1 VLRTFAT
8 VISKKTM
15 NTKLTIASIIAVI
28 FALGFAGY
36 KLLAPPPETMTAAE
50 IAAATKQTRA
60 ELAASANAATGNVVT
75 APAPVLAST
84 TGSVRAVAVPNN
96 GKRQLQIEFERG
108 DKFKEIFDRY
118 AANPDGADP
127 ELKYYAAA
135 SLERCLFRTKQKPD
149 SEKERERFTARLKDN
164 DPNNQVRTDAFNT
177 LQKQCEGFY
186 GLNLSGADVSRIFKE
201 SAAGGNPAAK
211 LAVMADAYRDQT
223 RAAKTMEERRLSE
236 DQLSTMRDALASKDP
251 AALQRAGNILSYG
264 STQLQDRKIGQDGA
278 AFNPREWGAAW
289 QLAACDFGG
298 ACGSDNARLLSGC
311 ANQGYCGY
319 QNLESYMQFNELP
332 PSVYANAQQNR
343 ADIINAIQNGRWDW
357 LGIAPG
363 SGRTVVLTPAPAVVK
378 PATPTPAPSPVPVKP
393 KG

>member
-1 VLRTFAT
+1 
-8 VISKKTM
+8 M
-15 NTKLTIASIIAVI
+15 NTKLTIASIVAVI

-36 KLLAPPPETMTAAE
+36 KLLAPPPETMTPAE
-50 IAAATKQTRA
+50 IATLSKRIGAEARTPSSAAV
-60 ELAASANAATGNVVT
+60 GDVVT
-75 APAPVLAST
+75 APAPVQGA
-84 TGSVRAVAVPNN
+84 TGKTARAVAVPNS

-108 DKFKEIFDRY
+108 DKFKDIYDRY

-149 SEKERERFTARLKDN
+149 PEKERERFTTRLKDN
-164 DPNNQVRTDAFNT
+164 DPNNQVRTDAFNA

-186 GLNLSGADVSRIFKE
+186 GLNLSGADVTRIFKE
-201 SAAGGNPAAK
+201 SAAAGNPAAK

-236 DQLSTMRDALASKDP
+236 DQLATMRDALASKDP
-251 AALQRAGNILSYG
+251 AALQRAGNLLSYG
-264 STQLQDRKIGQDGA
+264 STQLQDRKVGQDGA
-278 AFNPREWGAAW
+278 TFNPREWGAAW

-298 ACGSDNARLLSGC
+298 ACGADNARMLSGC
-311 ANQGYCGY
+311 ASQGYCGY

-343 ADIINAIQNGRWDW
+343 ADIINAIQNGRWEW
-357 LGIAPG
+357 LGIAAG
-363 SGRTVVLTPAPAVVK
+363 SGRTVVLTPPPIVKTVVTAPL
-378 PATPTPAPSPVPVKP
+378 PTKP

>member
-1 VLRTFAT
+1 
-8 VISKKTM
+8 M
-15 NTKLTIASIIAVI
+15 NTKLTIASILAVI
-28 FALGFAGY
+28 FGLGFAGY
-36 KLLAPPPETMTAAE
+36 KLLAPPPETMTPAE
-50 IAAATKQTRA
+50 IAAMAKLARA
-60 ELAASANAATGNVVT
+60 EAVASTSAGVGNIVTAAAPVQGATG
-75 APAPVLAST
+75 T
-84 TGSVRAVAVPNN
+84 TVRAIAIPNN

-108 DKFKEIFDRY
+108 DKFKDIYDRY

-149 SEKERERFTARLKDN
+149 PEKERERFTVRLKDN
-164 DPNNQVRTDAFNT
+164 DPNNQVRTDAFNA

-186 GLNLSGADVSRIFKE
+186 GLNLSGADVTRIFKE
-201 SAAGGNPAAK
+201 SAAAGNPAAK

-264 STQLQDRKIGQDGA
+264 SSQLQDRKVGQDGA
-278 AFNPREWGAAW
+278 TFNPREWGAAW

-298 ACGSDNARLLSGC
+298 ACGADNARMLSGC

-319 QNLESYMQFNELP
+319 QNLESYMQFNDLP

-363 SGRTVVLTPAPAVVK
+363 SGRTVVLPPPPAVPPVLK
-378 PATPTPAPSPVPVKP
+378 PGTPVPVKP